1 MKRFDFWEAKMT
13 KLFDEIFKMK
23 NLLRRGWVLREIPN
37 RTESDAE
44 HCFSMIMLA
53 LEIMSKNDLK
63 LDQLKVLKMIAYHE
77 LGEIDAGDFTP
88 VDHISKEDKYK
99 LEFVGV
105 KRIAEEYEMP
115 EILELWKE
123 FEECKTDEAQ
133 FVKKLDKYDA
143 ILQSKI
149 YSEKYDRPELFE
161 EFKSNGKDYYDDM
174 KKLKR

>member
-1 MKRFDFWEAKMT
+1 MT
-13 KLFDEIFKMK
+13 KLFDEVFKMK
-23 NLLRRGWVLREIPN
+23 NLLRRGWILREIPN

-44 HCFSMIMLA
+44 HCYSMIMLA

-63 LDQLKVLKMIAYHE
+63 LDQFKVIKMIAYHE

-88 VDHISKEDKYK
+88 VDKIDKQEKYNRE
-99 LEFVGV
+99 LEGV

-123 FEECKTDEAQ
+123 FEENKTPEAQ
-133 FVKKLDKYDA
+133 FVKKLDKFDCV
-143 ILQSKI
+143 LQSKV
-149 YSEKYDRPELFE
+149 YSEMYDRPELFE
-161 EFKSNGKDYYDDM
+161 EFKSNGKDCYYDI

>member
-1 MKRFDFWEAKMT
+1 MT

-23 NLLRRGWVLREIPN
+23 NLLRRGWTLREIPN

-44 HCFSMIMLA
+44 HCYSMLMLA

-63 LDQLKVLKMIAYHE
+63 LDQLKVIKMIAYHE

-88 VDHISKEDKYK
+88 VDGVTKQEKYEKE
-99 LEFVGV
+99 LACV

-115 EILELWKE
+115 EILELWQE
-123 FEECKTDEAQ
+123 FEENKTPEAI
-133 FVKKLDKYDA
+133 FVKKLDKFDCV
-143 ILQSKI
+143 LQSKV
-149 YSEKYDRPELFE
+149 YSELYDRPELFE
-161 EFKSNGKDYYDDM
+161 EFKSNGKDYYYDM

>member
-1 MKRFDFWEAKMT
+1 MA
-13 KLFDEIFKMK
+13 KLFDEVFKMK

-44 HCFSMIMLA
+44 HCYSMIMLA

-77 LGEIDAGDFTP
+77 LGEIDTGDFTP
-88 VDHISKEDKYK
+88 VDKIDRKEKYNR
-99 LEFVGV
+99 EFEGV
-105 KRIAEEYEMP
+105 KRISEQYEMP

-123 FEECKTDEAQ
+123 FEANTTPEAQ
-133 FVKKLDKYDA
+133 FVKKLDKFDCV
-143 ILQSKI
+143 LQSKV
-149 YSEKYDRPELFE
+149 YSELYDRPELFE
-161 EFKSNGKDYYDDM
+161 EFKSNGKEYYQDM